1 MPATSDFAII
11 IPARYQSSRF
21 PGKPL
26 ADIHGK
32 PMIQHVWEK
41 CQQAVG
47 PEHVFIATDDER
59 IKNACESFG
68 ATTLMTDSD
77 CLTGTDRVAQA
88 AKQLDYPFVV
98 NVQGDEPMLDPQDIL
113 AVAQAF
119 RDANG
124 AVINAM
130 AAIHNEDEYWSPN
143 VPKVVTNTAGRLQYM
158 SRAAIPANKAGT
170 FEKAWKQVCIYCFT
184 PEQLEKFAAATHKG
198 PIEQIEDIEIL
209 RFLDMNIDV
218 HMVELASTSIAVDT
232 PEDLQRVINAIPH

>member
-26 ADIHGK
+26 AAIHGK

-41 CQQAVG
+41 CQLAVG
-47 PEHVFIATDDER
+47 AEHVYVATDDER
-59 IKNACESFG
+59 IKQACNAFG
-68 ATTLMTDSD
+68 AATLMTDSD

-88 AKQLDYPFVV
+88 ARQLDYAFFV
-98 NVQGDEPMLDPQDIL
+98 NVQGDEPMLDPQDIV

-119 RDANG
+119 REGGG

-130 AAIHNEDEYWSPN
+130 AAIHNEDEFWSRN

-170 FEKAWKQVCIYCFT
+170 FIKGWKQVCIYCFT
-184 PEQLEKFAAATHKG
+184 PAHLQQFAGATEKG

-209 RFLDMNIDV
+209 RFLDLDIDV
-218 HMVELASTSIAVDT
+218 RMVELASTSIAVDT
-232 PEDLQRVINAIPH
+232 PQDLQRVIDALPH